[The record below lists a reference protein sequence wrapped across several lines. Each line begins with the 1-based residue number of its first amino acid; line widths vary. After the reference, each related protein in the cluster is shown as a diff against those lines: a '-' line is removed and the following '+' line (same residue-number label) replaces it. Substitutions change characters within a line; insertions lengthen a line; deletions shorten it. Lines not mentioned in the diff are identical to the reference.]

1 MDLYLDRRRRFMA
14 DLGNGIAVVPAATE
28 TVRNHD
34 VTHPF
39 RQDSDFFYLTGFTE
53 PDSVALVD
61 PQHDH
66 EQYVL
71 FVRPRDPDQ
80 EAWTGRR
87 AGVEG
92 AIERYGADAAYPL
105 TELENRLRNRVRG
118 RSALYYSTNGSKRDA
133 TIQRILTAAAAY
145 GARTGLM
152 TPSRVIDPSPL
163 LASLRLVKSAAE
175 VEAIR
180 EACRI
185 SAAGHTEAMRFTAPG
200 MVEREVQAAM
210 EFVFR
215 SLGSERDGYPAIVA
229 SGPNAVILHYVDND
243 RRMADG
249 ELLLIDAGAEFG
261 YLSADITRTFP
272 VGGAYT
278 APQRAI
284 YDLVLAAQHDVF
296 ATCRPGTPF
305 AALHDTAARTISE
318 GLIDL
323 GLLPGPVDDAV
334 RYGWYREFFFHGT
347 GHWLGMD
354 VHDAGAYGVDG
365 APRPIEA
372 GMAFTVEPGVYVA
385 PDKTTVRLHAVEYD
399 EAAAREATY
408 LKGAAVAKT
417 ELAERRASASSVEHE
432 VPAAYRG
439 IGVRIED
446 DVLVSADGYEV
457 LSAAVPSDPDTVEAI
472 CAETSR
478 LPRLGS

>member
-1 MDLYLDRRRRFMA
+1 MDPFLDRRRRFMA
-14 DLGNGIAVVPAATE
+14 GLGDGIAVVPAATE

-53 PDSVALVD
+53 PDSVALLD

-105 TELENRLRNRVRG
+105 SELENQLRSRVRG
-118 RSALYYSTNGSKRDA
+118 RSALYYSTNGSKRDT
-133 TIQRILTAAAAY
+133 TIQRILATAAAY
-145 GARTGLM
+145 GARTGLV

-163 LASLRLVKSAAE
+163 LGDLRLVKSAAE
-175 VEAIR
+175 ADALR

-185 SAAGHTEAMRFTAPG
+185 SAEGHAEAMRFTVPG

-243 RRMADG
+243 RRMADS
-249 ELLLIDAGAEFG
+249 ELLLIDAGAEYG
-261 YLSADITRTFP
+261 YQSADITRTFP
-272 VGGAYT
+272 VGGTYT
-278 APQRAI
+278 APQRDI
-284 YDLVLAAQHDVF
+284 YNLVLAAQQDVF
-296 ATCRPGTPF
+296 AACRPGTPF
-305 AALHDTAARTISE
+305 AALHDTAARTVSN
-318 GLIDL
+318 GLVEL

-354 VHDAGAYGVDG
+354 VHDAGAYGIDG
-365 APRPIEA
+365 APRPIEV
-372 GMAFTVEPGVYVA
+372 GMAFTVEPGVYIA
-385 PDKTTVRLHAVEYD
+385 PDKAMMTLYALEYD
-399 EAAAREATY
+399 ESAAREAAY
-408 LKGAAVAKT
+408 LKGAAVAKK

-432 VPAAYRG
+432 VPAVYRG
-439 IGVRIED
+439 MGVRIED
-446 DVLVSADGYEV
+446 DVLVASDGYEV
-457 LSAAVPSDPDTVEAI
+457 LSAAVPSDPDAVEAM
-472 CAETSR
+472 CAEPSR